1 MNLIN
6 LFISFLFQTECHLV
20 HLVRFS
26 FSSSSSSSSSSYLS
40 PSSSSSILFLT
51 FAKLCLSCDIYI
63 GSCVEAGYTGCCA
76 DPSANCSGSDPYDCY
91 CDVFCYN
98 LEDCCSDIEET
109 CSPRKFAQRIV
120 LHENVFT
127 FYTFFSQSL
136 PTLRDTDT
144 AVIDGKY
151 KITTIA

>member
-1 MNLIN
+1 M
-6 LFISFLFQTECHLV
+6 
-20 HLVRFS
+20 
-26 FSSSSSSSSSSYLS
+26 
-40 PSSSSSILFLT
+40 
-51 FAKLCLSCDIYI
+51 
-63 GSCVEAGYTGCCA
+63 EAGYTECCA
-76 DPSANCSGSDPYDCY
+76 DPSANCSGSNPYDCY

-109 CSPRKFAQRIV
+109 CSPRKFAQIIV
-120 LHENVFT
+120 FLILMKM

-136 PTLRDTDT
+136 LILRDTDT